1 MGFPSNA
8 APAGRAKA
16 ASDPF
21 RGEVGRWFSL
31 SPFKGFARKHSH
43 RAKARA
49 GPLPTRAAMTVADPL
64 WLRSTAVT
72 YPAAQTAACPFH
84 CNLQLVTRFAPV

>member
-21 RGEVGRWFSL
+21 RGAVGRRFPL
-31 SPFKGFARKHSH
+31 SPFKGFALKHCH

-49 GPLPTRAAMTVADPL
+49 GPLPTRAAMAVADPL

-72 YPAAQTAACPFH
+72 YPAA
-84 CNLQLVTRFAPV
+84 